1 MPTHTTDFARLT
13 LLIERVLD
21 AETLTAAQSAPLLQ
35 ASQAARL
42 AWVTGEVE
50 DTRRHLEQL
59 ARHLQTLL
67 GSQALAQEEGDAL
80 LRLTRRLLSPPTPA
94 GEGR

>member
-35 ASQAARL
+35 ASQASRL

-67 GSQALAQEEGDAL
+67 GSQALARSEGDAL
-80 LRLTRRLLSPPTPA
+80 LRLTSRLLSPHTPA